1 MRALV
6 REMLTRGL
14 RAGIVLF
21 VFMML
26 AYIVSVGV
34 GNEYVRTLV
43 DPAIY
48 TASFVLYILV
58 YLLPVEL
65 GIDYGRL

>member
-6 REMLTRGL
+6 RQMLTRGF
-14 RAGIVLF
+14 RAGAVFL

-34 GNEYVRTLV
+34 GNEFARTLV

-48 TASFVLYILV
+48 TAATGLYILV

-65 GIDYGRL
+65 GIDFGRL